1 MSIRCLLWLFFLTTL
16 TFSIATGAKHTG
28 QWKKAPRITKP
39 FTHDI
44 YSSRYALNEDGT
56 PNSEGEAH
64 SKVTPPEGAE
74 FASIKLNNNSNTEL
88 AVFISDKVEK
98 SRVGHA
104 FIIVHGK
111 LRDGDYYWE
120 TMNKVV
126 KRAKAKKYPG
136 SSRETIIIAPQL
148 FSTVFNS
155 GQYTPRQLAWGDLNA
170 WQAGSVA
177 THPTGTNFS
186 SMDALDAVLDDAS
199 NRENYPNMKNVTI
212 VGHGGGGQLVQRYAA
227 VGKEPPAHISV
238 RYIHG
243 DASSCA
249 YFTMDRPIMEYEGTA
264 PGACEFYNT
273 WRYGFDQFPGTIDG
287 RKSPKEYFKQYITRD
302 VISIV
307 GYRDVKS
314 NGDTSCMAR
323 AQGGTKRR
331 DRNLVWYR
339 YIHTLARTNENLKG
353 FPGKFENLPDWSLVS
368 NGSVKLRLT
377 VVEDAA
383 HDVAEV
389 LQSENGLS
397 ALFSDGDV
405 YAGWRPK
412 A

>member
-1 MSIRCLLWLFFLTTL
+1 MSLTCLLWLFFLTTL
-16 TFSIATGAKHTG
+16 TSSIAAGAKYTG
-28 QWKKAPRITKP
+28 RLDKAPKTTNP

-44 YSSRYALNEDGT
+44 YSSAYALNEDGT
-56 PNSEGEAH
+56 PNNEGEAH

-88 AVFISDKVEK
+88 AVFISDKIEK
-98 SRVGHA
+98 SRVEHA

-120 TMNKVV
+120 TMNEVV
-126 KRAKAKKYPG
+126 KRAKAKNYPG
-136 SSRETIIIAPQL
+136 SSRESIVIAPQL

-186 SMDALDAVLDDAS
+186 SMDALDAVLDDVS
-199 NRENYPNMKNVTI
+199 NRENYPNMENVTI
-212 VGHGGGGQLVQRYAA
+212 VGHGGGGQLIQRYAA

-249 YFTMDRPIMEYEGTA
+249 YFTMDRPIMEDEGTA

-287 RKSPKEYFKQYITRD
+287 RKSPREYFKQYITRD

-323 AQGGTKRR
+323 AQGGSKRR

-339 YIHTLARTNENLKG
+339 YINTLARTNENLKG
-353 FPGKFENLPDWSLVS
+353 FPGKFDNLPDWSLVS
-368 NGSVKLRLT
+368 NGSVNLRLT

-383 HDVAEV
+383 HNVAEV

-397 ALFSDGDV
+397 ALFSDGDM

>member
-1 MSIRCLLWLFFLTTL
+1 MSLRCLLWLFFLTTF
-16 TFSIATGAKHTG
+16 TSSIATGAKHTG
-28 QWKKAPRITKP
+28 RWNKASRITIP

-44 YSSRYALNEDGT
+44 YSSRYALDEDGT
-56 PNSEGEAH
+56 PNNEGEAH
-64 SKVTPPEGAE
+64 GKVIPPKGAK
-74 FASIKLNNNSNTEL
+74 FSSIKLNDKTKTEV
-88 AVFISDKVEK
+88 AVLISDRVDK
-98 SRVGHA
+98 SRVEHA
-104 FIIVHGK
+104 FVIVHGK

-120 TMNKVV
+120 TMNRVV

-136 SSRETIIIAPQL
+136 SNRESIIIAPQL
-148 FSTVFNS
+148 FSTVFNL

-177 THPTGTNFS
+177 THPSGTTFS
-186 SMDALDAVLDDAS
+186 SMDALDALVVDVS
-199 NRENYPNMKNVTI
+199 NREKYPRMKNVTI

-227 VGKEPPAHISV
+227 VGKDPPAHISV

-243 DASSCA
+243 DASSSA
-249 YFTMDRPIMEYEGTA
+249 YFTTDRPIMEDEDTA

-287 RKSPKEYFKQYITRD
+287 RKSPKEYFKQYVTRD

-339 YIHTLARTNENLKG
+339 YINTLARTSENLDG
-353 FPGKFENLPDWSLVS
+353 FPGRFENLPDWSLVS
-368 NGSVKLRLT
+368 NSTVNLRLT

-405 YAGWRPK
+405 YIGWRPK

>member
-1 MSIRCLLWLFFLTTL
+1 MSLRCLLWLFFLSSL
-16 TFSIATGAKHTG
+16 ASSAAHG
-28 QWKKAPRITKP
+28 RI
-39 FTHDI
+39 
-44 YSSRYALNEDGT
+44 
-56 PNSEGEAH
+56 
-64 SKVTPPEGAE
+64 TPPEGAE
-74 FASIKLNNNSNTEL
+74 LASIKLNNKDETEV
-88 AVFISDKVEK
+88 AVFISDKVKKRQVE
-98 SRVGHA
+98 HA

-126 KRAKAKKYPG
+126 KRAKEANYPG
-136 SSRETIIIAPQL
+136 SNRESIIIAPQL

-155 GQYTPRQLAWGDLNA
+155 GQYTSQQLAWGDLNA

-177 THPTGTNFS
+177 THPSGTNFS
-186 SMDALDAVLDDAS
+186 SMDALDALLGDVSDRS
-199 NRENYPNMKNVTI
+199 KYPSMKNVTI

-227 VGKEPPAHISV
+227 VGKDPSAHISV

-249 YFTMDRPIMEYEGTA
+249 YFTTDRPITEDEDTT

-287 RKSPKEYFKQYITRD
+287 RKSPKEYFEKYITRD

-307 GYRDVKS
+307 GYRDVKR

-339 YIHTLARTNENLKG
+339 YINTLARTSKNLDG
-353 FPGKFENLPDWSLVS
+353 FPGRFGNLPDWSSVS
-368 NGSVKLRLT
+368 NGSVSLRLS
-377 VVEDAA
+377 VVEDAD

-389 LQSENGLS
+389 LQSKNGLS
-397 ALFSDGDV
+397 ALFSDEDV
-405 YAGWRPK
+405 YAGWRPRS
-412 A
+412 

>member
-1 MSIRCLLWLFFLTTL
+1 M
-16 TFSIATGAKHTG
+16 
-28 QWKKAPRITKP
+28 
-39 FTHDI
+39 
-44 YSSRYALNEDGT
+44 
-56 PNSEGEAH
+56 
-64 SKVTPPEGAE
+64 
-74 FASIKLNNNSNTEL
+74 
-88 AVFISDKVEK
+88 AVFISDEVEK
-98 SRVGHA
+98 TQVEHA
-104 FIIVHGK
+104 FVIVHGK

-126 KRAKAKKYPG
+126 RRAKEAKYPG
-136 SSRETIIIAPQL
+136 SDHESIIIAPQL

-177 THPTGTNFS
+177 THPSGTKS
-186 SMDALDAVLDDAS
+186 SAMDALDALLDDVS
-199 NRENYPNMKNVTI
+199 DTEKYPKMKNVTI

-227 VGKEPPAHISV
+227 VGKDPPSHISV

-249 YFTMDRPIMEYEGTA
+249 YFTTDRPIMRDEDTA
-264 PGACEFYNT
+264 PGSCRFYNT
-273 WRYGFDQFPGTIDG
+273 WRYGFDQFPGTIG
-287 RKSPKEYFKQYITRD
+287 SRKSPKEYFEQYVTRD
-302 VISIV
+302 VVSIV

-314 NGDTSCMAR
+314 NGDTSCMAK
-323 AQGGTKRR
+323 AQGGKKRR

-339 YIHTLARTNENLKG
+339 YINTLARTSEDLDG
-353 FPGKFENLPDWSLVS
+353 FPGRFEHLPDWSSVS
-368 NGSVKLRLT
+368 NGSVSLRLT

-397 ALFSDGDV
+397 ALFSDGEV

-412 A
+412 SQD

>member
-1 MSIRCLLWLFFLTTL
+1 MR
-16 TFSIATGAKHTG
+16 AR
-28 QWKKAPRITKP
+28 Q
-39 FTHDI
+39 
-44 YSSRYALNEDGT
+44 
-56 PNSEGEAH
+56 AH
-64 SKVTPPEGAE
+64 GKITPPEGAE
-74 FASIKLNNNSNTEL
+74 LASIKLNDKDETEV
-88 AVFISDKVEK
+88 AVFMSDNLKK
-98 SRVGHA
+98 SRVEHA

-111 LRDGDYYWE
+111 LRDGDYYWD
-120 TMNKVV
+120 TMNKAV
-126 KRAKAKKYPG
+126 KRAKEANYPG
-136 SSRETIIIAPQL
+136 SNRESVVIAPQL

-155 GQYTPRQLAWGDLNA
+155 GQYTSRQLAWGDLNA

-177 THPTGTNFS
+177 THPSGTNFS
-186 SMDALDAVLDDAS
+186 SMDALDALLNDVS
-199 NRENYPNMKNVTI
+199 NRKKYPNMKNVTI

-227 VGKEPPAHISV
+227 VGKDPRAHISV

-249 YFTMDRPIMEYEGTA
+249 YFTTDRPIMEDESTA

-287 RKSPKEYFKQYITRD
+287 RKSPKEYFSQYITRD
-302 VISIV
+302 VISLV

-339 YIHTLARTNENLKG
+339 YINTLARTSENLDG
-353 FPGKFENLPDWSLVS
+353 FPGRFGNLTDWSSVS
-368 NGSVKLRLT
+368 NGSVSLRLS
-377 VVEDAA
+377 VVEDAT

-389 LQSENGLS
+389 LQSKNGLS
-397 ALFSDGDV
+397 ALFSDKEV
-405 YAGWRPK
+405 YTGWRPK
-412 A
+412 ALD

>member
-1 MSIRCLLWLFFLTTL
+1 MRARHVLPHRKPRLGLTSR
-16 TFSIATGAKHTG
+16 FQAHG
-28 QWKKAPRITKP
+28 RI
-39 FTHDI
+39 
-44 YSSRYALNEDGT
+44 
-56 PNSEGEAH
+56 
-64 SKVTPPEGAE
+64 TPPEGAE
-74 FASIKLNNNSNTEL
+74 LASIKLNDKDKPKL

-98 SRVGHA
+98 RRVEHA
-104 FIIVHGK
+104 FIIIHGK

-120 TMNKVV
+120 TMDKVV
-126 KRAKAKKYPG
+126 KRAQEVNYPG
-136 SSRETIIIAPQL
+136 ATRESVIIAPQL

-155 GQYTPRQLAWGDLNA
+155 GQYTARQLAWGDLNA

-177 THPTGTNFS
+177 THPSGTNFS
-186 SMDALDAVLDDAS
+186 SMDALDALLGDVSDRS
-199 NRENYPNMKNVTI
+199 KYPNMKNVTI

-227 VGKEPPAHISV
+227 VGKDPPAHISV

-249 YFTMDRPIMEYEGTA
+249 YFTTDRPIMKDESTA
-264 PGACEFYNT
+264 PSACEFYNT

-287 RKSPKEYFKQYITRD
+287 RKSPKEYFRQYITRD
-302 VISIV
+302 VISMV

-323 AQGGTKRR
+323 AQGGNKRR

-339 YIHTLARTNENLKG
+339 YINTLARTSEDLHG
-353 FPGKFENLPDWSLVS
+353 FPGRFGNLPDWSSVS
-368 NGSVKLRLT
+368 NGSVSLRLS
-377 VVEDAA
+377 VVEDAD

-389 LQSENGLS
+389 LQSKNGLS
-397 ALFSDGDV
+397 ALFSDGEV

-412 A
+412 VLD

>member
-1 MSIRCLLWLFFLTTL
+1 MR
-16 TFSIATGAKHTG
+16 AR
-28 QWKKAPRITKP
+28 Q
-39 FTHDI
+39 
-44 YSSRYALNEDGT
+44 
-56 PNSEGEAH
+56 AH
-64 SKVTPPEGAE
+64 GKITPPEGAE
-74 FASIKLNNNSNTEL
+74 LASIKLNGKDKTEV
-88 AVFISDKVEK
+88 AVFISDKVK
-98 SRVGHA
+98 KMRVEHA

-126 KRAKAKKYPG
+126 KRAKEANYPG
-136 SSRETIIIAPQL
+136 SNRESVIIAPQL

-155 GQYTPRQLAWGDLNA
+155 GQYTSRQLAWGDLNA

-177 THPTGTNFS
+177 THPSGTNFS
-186 SMDALDAVLDDAS
+186 SMDALDALVGDISDRS
-199 NRENYPNMKNVTI
+199 KYPSLINVTI

-227 VGKEPPAHISV
+227 VGKDPPAHISV

-249 YFTMDRPIMEYEGTA
+249 YFTTDRPIMEDEGAA

-314 NGDTSCMAR
+314 NGDTSCMAT

-339 YIHTLARTNENLKG
+339 YINTLARTSENLDG
-353 FPGKFENLPDWSLVS
+353 FPGRFGVLPDWSSVS
-368 NGSVKLRLT
+368 NGSVSLRLS
-377 VVEDAA
+377 VVEDAD

-389 LQSENGLS
+389 LQSKNGLS
-397 ALFSDGDV
+397 ALFSDGEV
-405 YAGWRPK
+405 YAGWRPE